1 MSKLLTPEERPKL
14 RADAERSIAAIL
26 DAAVRILSER
36 PDASIEEIARAAG
49 VTRQTV
55 YTHFGSREALFEAV
69 VARVT
74 VEVLT
79 ALDATGI
86 DDGPPVDALN
96 RFLTTAWETIDR
108 YPLLLQPQLTDV
120 SAEEAHEQHA
130 PVIERVERLIRR
142 GQESGDF
149 DRSLSPAW
157 LLAATIGLGHA
168 AGEEVAAGRMSAEA
182 AGESYRR
189 SVLRIFGVGEAP

>member
-1 MSKLLTPEERPKL
+1 MSRLLTPGERPKL

-26 DAAVRILSER
+26 DAAVRLLGER
-36 PDASIEEIARAAG
+36 PDASVEEIARAAG

-55 YTHFGSREALFEAV
+55 YTHFGSREALFASV

-74 VEVLT
+74 AEVLA

-86 DDGPPVDALN
+86 DDGSPVDALN
-96 RFLTTAWETIDR
+96 RFLTTAWQTIDR
-108 YPLLLQPQLTDV
+108 YPLLLQPQLTEV
-120 SAEEAHEQHA
+120 SAEQAHEQHE
-130 PVIERVERLIRR
+130 PVIDRIERLIRR

-149 DRSLSPAW
+149 DRGLSPAW

-168 AGEEVAAGRMSAEA
+168 AGDEVAARRMTAEE

-189 SVLRIFGVGEAP
+189 SVLRIFGVAEE

>member
-1 MSKLLTPEERPKL
+1 MSSLLTPEERPRL

-26 DAAVRILSER
+26 EAAIRILGGR

-55 YTHFGSREALFEAV
+55 YTHFGSRESLFDEV

-74 VEVLT
+74 AEVLA
-79 ALDATGI
+79 ALDATDI
-86 DDGPPVDALN
+86 DEGSPVDALN
-96 RFLTTAWETIDR
+96 RFLTTAWQIIDR
-108 YPLLLQPQLTDV
+108 YPLLLQPELTDV
-120 SAEEAHEQHA
+120 SEEQAHEQHA
-130 PVIERVERLIRR
+130 PIIERIERLIRR
-142 GQESGDF
+142 GQESGEF
-149 DRSLSPAW
+149 DRSLSPTW

-168 AGEEVAAGRMSAEA
+168 AGAEVSAGRMTAEE

-189 SVLRIFGVGEAP
+189 SVLRIFGATGK

>member
-1 MSKLLTPEERPKL
+1 MSSLLTPEERPRL

-26 DAAVRILSER
+26 EAAIRILGGR

-55 YTHFGSREALFEAV
+55 YTHFGSREALFDEV

-74 VEVLT
+74 AEVLA
-79 ALDATGI
+79 ALDATDI
-86 DDGPPVDALN
+86 DEGSPVDALN
-96 RFLTTAWETIDR
+96 RFLTTAWQIIDR
-108 YPLLLQPQLTDV
+108 YPLLLQPELTDV
-120 SAEEAHEQHA
+120 SAEQAHEQHA
-130 PVIERVERLIRR
+130 PIIERIERLIRR
-142 GQESGDF
+142 GQESGEF
-149 DRSLSPAW
+149 DRSLSPTW

-168 AGEEVAAGRMSAEA
+168 AGAEVSAGRMTAEE

-189 SVLRIFGVGEAP
+189 SVLRIFGVTGK